1 VNIVRTANGRCG
13 CWSKTDPLGPHINI
27 MEGDFLKDPL
37 PKGHDAV
44 LLAHVVHVLVPE
56 RGRRLP
62 KVRACSLSIS
72 GRTLRTRSR

>member
-1 VNIVRTANGRCG
+1 MA
-13 CWSKTDPLGPHINI
+13 
-27 MEGDFLKDPL
+27 GDFLKDPL